1 MFEFFFKYPMPVFT
15 RGKLVLLSAWPGWVL
30 LLLVVI
36 AASGLGW
43 LIWRALPTASPKL
56 RNWRAVLV
64 WAMQSLLV
72 AVLLFLLWQP
82 AMTVAELK
90 SQQNMIAVLVDDS
103 RSMAQADSGSDKK
116 TTREAEAVKA
126 LDQPNASGG
135 GILPGLQRRFQTR
148 VYRMDRGVAQIP
160 KLQDLQPI
168 APATHINDSLK
179 QLVAETSDL
188 PVGAIVLLSDGA
200 DNTGGID
207 TDTINALRN
216 RRLPVH
222 TIGFGKEQA
231 THDVEID
238 EVTLG
243 SRAMAQA
250 RMKGTVSFHQ
260 HGYAGAKSA
269 LTIRDGDKLLASRDV
284 VLGPDGAMQT
294 ETIFFNAGAPGVKTV
309 RFELEPLAAEESV
322 ANNSTSRL
330 VNVSGDKRRIL
341 YVEGEPRWEYKFI
354 RRAAEDDPELQV
366 VSMLR
371 TTENKIYRQGISDPK
386 ELQDGFPVNAEDLF
400 RYDGII
406 VGSVEAGY
414 FTPKQQELLR
424 EFVDRRGG
432 GLLFL
437 GGRFSLADGGWAAS
451 SVSDLL
457 PTFLPSGRGS
467 FHRDPATA
475 ELTPAGADSV
485 VTRLVDDPTK
495 NVERWKKLPYM
506 MDYQEAGTP
515 KPGAT
520 VLAELNAGRGRLPLL
535 VTESYGRGRTAV
547 MATSGTWRWQMS
559 SALGDPSHDLFWQ
572 QLLRWLAGDSP
583 GRVVASTP
591 TERLLDDGH
600 LRLTATVRD
609 KQYELARDAHVVA
622 HLIGPQGESTFVDM
636 APVANNPGT
645 FQVDWTAGKQG
656 DYVAEVLASR
666 GPGTGAEDL
675 GRDVLTFERAD
686 GVAENFHT
694 EQNRELLEKLSSQTG
709 GRYWR
714 ADDLGRLPTDIS
726 YSEAGISVRDTKEL
740 WNMPIV
746 FLTLLGLLSGQWLMR
761 RKWGVI

>member
-36 AASGLGW
+36 AAIGLGW

-56 RNWRAVLV
+56 RNWRAGLV
-64 WAMQSLLV
+64 WAMQSLLL
-72 AVLLFLLWQP
+72 ALILFLLWQP
-82 AMTVAELK
+82 ALTVAELK
-90 SQQNMIAVLVDDS
+90 SQQNIIAVLVDDS
-103 RSMAQADSGSDKK
+103 RSMAEADSGSDKR

-126 LDQPNASGG
+126 LEQPNTSGG

-148 VYRMDRGVAQIP
+148 LYRMDRGVAQVP

-179 QLVAETSDL
+179 QLVAETSEL

-200 DNTGGID
+200 ENTGGID
-207 TDTINALRN
+207 ADTINALRN

-231 THDVEID
+231 TRDVEMD

-243 SRAMAQA
+243 TRALAQA
-250 RMKGTVSFHQ
+250 RMKGTVAFHQ
-260 HGYAGAKSA
+260 HGYAGAKTA
-269 LTIRDGDKLLASRDV
+269 LTVRDGDKLLASRDV
-284 VLGPDGAMQT
+284 VFGPEGTMQT

-309 RFELEPLAAEESV
+309 RVALEPLEGEESV

-330 VNVSGDKRRIL
+330 VNVNGDKRRIL

-406 VGSVEAGY
+406 LGSVEAGY

-457 PTFLPSGRGS
+457 PTFLPNSRGS

-495 NVERWKKLPYM
+495 NAERWKKLPYM
-506 MDYQEAGTP
+506 MDYQGAGTP

-520 VLAELNAGRGRLPLL
+520 VLAELNSGRGRLPLL

-609 KQYELARDAHVVA
+609 KQFELAPDAHVVA
-622 HLIGPQGESTFVDM
+622 HLIGPQGESALIDM
-636 APVANNPGT
+636 APAANDPGT
-645 FQVDWTAGKQG
+645 FQADWTAENQG
-656 DYVAEVLASR
+656 AYVVEVSASR
-666 GPGTGAEDL
+666 GQGTGAEDL

-694 EQNRELLEKLSSQTG
+694 EQNRELLQKLSSQTG